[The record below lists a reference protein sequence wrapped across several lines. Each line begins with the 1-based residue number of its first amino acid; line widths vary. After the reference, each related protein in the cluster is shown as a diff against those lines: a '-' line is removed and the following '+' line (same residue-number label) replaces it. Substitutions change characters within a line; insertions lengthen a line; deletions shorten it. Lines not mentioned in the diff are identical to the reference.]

1 VEIPLNLLSRTPFHN
16 IVITK
21 SMPPDLAGDP
31 LQPLGGVIITIVQPV
46 VPYSMPFKKPLNYLE
61 YRKDFDPDVH
71 V

>member
-1 VEIPLNLLSRTPFHN
+1 
-16 IVITK
+16 
-21 SMPPDLAGDP
+21 MPPDLAGDP